1 MKKLKLLFLLSIF
14 FLVIGTVSAIDSNS
28 TDVVQADSEDEPISL
43 SDESQEISSCDNDNL
58 SSSVNEVKL
67 EASESENVDSNYKQ
81 SKKSDLT
88 VTTTSN
94 YVNLGNKYTMYLYD
108 QKNHVV
114 AGKKLTITFNGKTY
128 KRTTA
133 SDGRFT
139 VPVNI
144 DKSYVTLK
152 VSYNGDSKYNA
163 FSKNIKVKV
172 EKTVSIDIANNKLL
186 TKGYLRIY
194 LHGPLS
200 KIAKKKIT
208 VKVGNKAFK
217 KKTDAEGNLIIKP
230 KVAAKKHW
238 VEVIYKNL
246 KTSKKIKCVKGN
258 VINPFK
264 KVVPTVKGV
273 PDVDRMTKNFVMG
286 YGNAKYYLKNV
297 HYFEVM
303 DRDSY
308 SLFMYGKMSKYTFFK
323 TKTAPNTYHI
333 LKREK
338 WNVIE
343 REIFTI
349 VVKKNQYDYWPK
361 TIAVDLEGRSYTYSE
376 VRDIQNTGYT
386 CGPTSASVCTQVLKN
401 FHTEKYFQKWGRVTD
416 GINIPDLK
424 DILEDNKCSAYYF
437 YDGSSFD
444 NAIKQLSKGAAL
456 IAFLPNHYVAII
468 DVSPDGDKVL
478 VSNSYGSY
486 DVGCRDIPTNWVSV
500 KKLKSKFAGVGLV
513 VKPSYKLS
521 NSVKKEVKRCFYSMG
536 GGWTRQNVN
545 ERIPNIGL

>member
-208 VKVGNKAFK
+208 VKVGNKVFK

-238 VEVIYKNL
+238 VEVIYKSL

-401 FHTEKYFQKWGRVTD
+401 FHT
-416 GINIPDLK
+416 
-424 DILEDNKCSAYYF
+424 
-437 YDGSSFD
+437 
-444 NAIKQLSKGAAL
+444 
-456 IAFLPNHYVAII
+456 
-468 DVSPDGDKVL
+468 
-478 VSNSYGSY
+478 
-486 DVGCRDIPTNWVSV
+486 
-500 KKLKSKFAGVGLV
+500 
-513 VKPSYKLS
+513 
-521 NSVKKEVKRCFYSMG
+521 
-536 GGWTRQNVN
+536 
-545 ERIPNIGL
+545 